1 MKLQKRKNWTY
12 DKLTD
17 DSGKVWVVHKAD
29 VCAGQACAIHNPS
42 DHAMKDMRMVLRED
56 PFKYAMPERVC
67 PHGIGHPDPDS
78 VAWYA
83 QRGTHGMGLHG
94 CDGCCRGQHYGDA
107 DLSLHDNHIKFEFE
121 DPNCIDCNP
130 YGLSMEDIH

>member
-17 DSGKVWVVHKAD
+17 DSGRVWRVHKAD

-42 DHAMKDMRMVLRED
+42 DHVMKDMPMVLRED
-56 PFKYAMPERVC
+56 SFKYAMPERVC

-83 QRGTHGMGLHG
+83 QQGTHGMGVHG
-94 CDGCCRGQHYGDA
+94 CDGCCRYKPA
-107 DLSLHDNHIKFEFE
+107 DVIHLHIE
-121 DPNCIDCNP
+121 DFDCIDCNP
-130 YGLSMEDIH
+130 YGLDTEDIH